1 MLKNIQ
7 FSAGFCAI
15 RGFPFYLW
23 ELRRTAERIGVN
35 CHLPRVI
42 AAAGTTALP
51 GKPAQGNLPGV
62 MTGYPARV
70 CLGPRGI
77 FICQRTIKHKPI
89 LGLNLKGE
97 VRNNPRKFQSIS

>member
-51 GKPAQGNLPGV
+51 GNLPRE
-62 MTGYPARV
+62 TCP
-70 CLGPRGI
+70 
-77 FICQRTIKHKPI
+77 
-89 LGLNLKGE
+89 E
-97 VRNNPRKFQSIS
+97 S